1 MVVLPARIRET
12 CRSGSRPGGVVIG
25 VGRAGGGQTGV
36 VTDGGTS
43 EAHGEDRRLG
53 VAAVV
58 LAAGAGVRFDG
69 ERHKLLCE
77 VGGVPLVRRAV
88 DAALAADLDETI
100 VVMGAVDLLAVLPEE
115 VTVLQNEAW
124 EQGQATS
131 LAAAVSY
138 AGSRGHRAVVFGCGD
153 QPGVPASAWAAVA
166 EADCD
171 LAVADFGGAR
181 RPPVRIGAALWS
193 HLPLT
198 GDEGG
203 RVLMRRRPELVQAI
217 PCEGNPD
224 DIDTLE
230 DLRKWN

>member
-1 MVVLPARIRET
+1 MAVNGDPVVRGDPAVR
-12 CRSGSRPGGVVIG
+12 GDPVGVVILSC
-25 VGRAGGGQTGV
+25 V
-36 VTDGGTS
+36 VIAEGP
-43 EAHGEDRRLG
+43 RLG

-58 LAAGAGVRFDG
+58 LAAGAGVRFAGD
-69 ERHKLLCE
+69 RHKLR
-77 VGGVPLVRRAV
+77 VGGVPVVRLAV

-100 VVMGAVDLLAVLPEE
+100 AVDLLEVLPEE

-131 LAAAVSY
+131 MAAAVNY

-166 EADCD
+166 SADCD

-193 HLPLT
+193 YLPLT

-203 RVLMRRRPELVQAI
+203 RVLMRRRPELVRAI

-230 DLRKWN
+230 DLHKWN

>member
-1 MVVLPARIRET
+1 M
-12 CRSGSRPGGVVIG
+12 
-25 VGRAGGGQTGV
+25 
-36 VTDGGTS
+36 TDD
-43 EAHGEDRRLG
+43 HGEGEHREGEHGEGRRLG

-58 LAAGAGVRFDG
+58 LAAGAGERFAG

-100 VVMGAVDLLAVLPEE
+100 VVMGAVDLLEVLPEE
-115 VTVLQNEAW
+115 VTVLHNAAW

-131 LAAAVSY
+131 LAAAIGY

-153 QPGVPASAWAAVA
+153 QPGVPAEAWAAVA

-171 LAVADFGGAR
+171 LAVADFGGTR

-203 RVLMRRRPELVQAI
+203 RVLMRRRPELVRAI

-224 DIDTLE
+224 DIDTVE

>member
-1 MVVLPARIRET
+1 MTEDHRE
-12 CRSGSRPGGVVIG
+12 
-25 VGRAGGGQTGV
+25 
-36 VTDGGTS
+36 
-43 EAHGEDRRLG
+43 ERRLG
-53 VAAVV
+53 AAAVV
-58 LAAGAGVRFDG
+58 LAAGAGERFEG

-77 VGGVPLVRRAV
+77 VRGVPLVRRAV
-88 DAALAADLDETI
+88 DAALAAGLDETI
-100 VVMGAVDLLAVLPEE
+100 VVMGAVDLLEVLPEE
-115 VTVLQNEAW
+115 VTVLHNEAW

-153 QPGVPASAWAAVA
+153 QPGVPAEAWAAVA
-166 EADCD
+166 AADCD
-171 LAVADFGGAR
+171 LAVADFDGAR

-203 RVLMRRRPELVQAI
+203 RVLMRRRPELVRAI